1 MKAIYQC
8 TCDSLIFGTCHCVG
22 YSAGINTQTT
32 EQVQGLVKRLVTRDG
47 VRGDTRGI
55 ISSHHSATTPTSLRV

>member
-32 EQVQGLVKRLVTRDG
+32 EQVQGLVKRLVTREVDI
-47 VRGDTRGI
+47 VI
-55 ISSHHSATTPTSLRV
+55 PEALYFAS